1 MFAPGGGSATG
12 MIKGKGKGTAGK
24 PPKIVPGR
32 LREEAEKLKK
42 VKIPK
47 PPCDDEFKTGGKTAV
62 VTIGKFQ
69 GIHYGHRIL
78 IQAVI
83 DTAAQIDGG
92 ADPIVFTTPP
102 SKETKKGPHFT
113 VDEKINIMEH
123 MFKGTAPERTFKGAP
138 TGIKNIFDLG
148 KRSGGEYTTIY
159 LVGGSDRMVTKMDC
173 GATDNDIEWKKLDS
187 TQKECFKD
195 SFHRSVIPYLVNP
208 VCVNVKLKLAAEEE
222 GIGRGDETAPG
233 APSGKNYRK
242 AAIEWA
248 NPKEGSQEKAD
259 ALETLRTLMNKGATA
274 AQMFKDEDIVRLA
287 ETMIA
292 NAHPVEGGRRTKRR
306 QKTRYRAKTI
316 KNPKKKRRT
325 HRKKRNTQTMKKKRN
340 RQLV

>member
-12 MIKGKGKGTAGK
+12 MIKGKGKGKRVRVSG
-24 PPKIVPGR
+24 PEQE
-32 LREEAEKLKK
+32 EEAEKLKK

-113 VDEKINIMEH
+113 VDEKISIMEH
-123 MFKGTAPERTFKGAP
+123 MFKGTAPEGMFRGAP
-138 TGIKNIFDLG
+138 TKMGDIFNLG
-148 KRSGGEYTTIY
+148 KRRGGGYTTIY
-159 LVGGSDRMVTKMDC
+159 LVGGSDRMVTKVDC

-242 AAIEWA
+242 AAIEWV
-248 NPKEGSQEKAD
+248 NSKEGSQEKAD

-274 AQMFKDEDIVRLA
+274 DQMFKDEDIVQLA

-325 HRKKRNTQTMKKKRN
+325 HRKKRNTQTMKNKRN